1 LRSRSTFLI
10 SNKSSSNGSLG
21 GLRTFAAG
29 ASQSAD
35 TTEADIH
42 ARLKRDISLH
52 CRMAATS
59 PKPPRAAMS
68 EHVFAVVFQL
78 N

>member
-1 LRSRSTFLI
+1 MLRHAHFYM
-10 SNKSSSNGSLG
+10 KG

-52 CRMAATS
+52 CRMASTS

-68 EHVFAVVFQL
+68 ENVFAVVFQL